1 MQKRND
7 FLVPN
12 RKELQNRCKTITHL
26 IVAFKAVVRDGPR
39 DVGALVPVSD
49 SLPIRAHQPGRTKV
63 LESVP

>member
-1 MQKRND
+1 M
-7 FLVPN
+7 LN
-12 RKELQNRCKTITHL
+12 RKELQNRCETITHL